1 MGLSSPPM
9 GPSSPMNLLIL
20 KDTSKL
26 VKWSGVR
33 TQHSTTPFVDDM
45 YERLKET
52 LTDYEVII
60 FRWPEYTL
68 VLENQVV
75 ADIEKAIVEALDNQ
89 YADFLG
95 SLDCW
100 RSLNVVNN
108 SLEMAQLAMEDIL
121 TQLKKEMV
129 APWRTYLGSNC
140 IFVVCNI
147 RVNALWIHPS

>member
-68 VLENQVV
+68 VLEN
-75 ADIEKAIVEALDNQ
+75 
-89 YADFLG
+89 FLG

>member
-89 YADFLG
+89 YADVMNQG
-95 SLDCW
+95 
-100 RSLNVVNN
+100 N
-108 SLEMAQLAMEDIL
+108 E
-121 TQLKKEMV
+121 
-129 APWRTYLGSNC
+129 
-140 IFVVCNI
+140 
-147 RVNALWIHPS
+147 H